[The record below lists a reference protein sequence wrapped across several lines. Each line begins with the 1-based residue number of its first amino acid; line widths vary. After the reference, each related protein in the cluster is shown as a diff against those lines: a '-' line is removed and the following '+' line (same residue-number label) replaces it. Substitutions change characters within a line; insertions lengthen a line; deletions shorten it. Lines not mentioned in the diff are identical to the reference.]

1 MDILSK
7 YRKILINGLKK
18 DYPDNNFENI
28 SFEFPRDRS
37 HGDFS
42 TNAAMVLSKKYN
54 LDLEI
59 IFNNVTKIFSKSHD
73 FTNIEIAKS
82 GFINF
87 SVKDNILY
95 ELLSSIIK
103 EEEKFGKSNI
113 GRNQKVNV
121 EYVSANPT
129 GPLHVGHTRGAVFG
143 DTLSNLLSFVGY
155 DVCREYYINDSGEQI
170 TKLAKSVYVRYL
182 QSLGETK
189 EEIQEGFYPGEYLIE
204 LGERLKNKFG
214 SKFKDSSE
222 DVWFELFKKESI
234 DYVMGLIRE
243 DLNSLNIKHNVF
255 TSEKNLLNDNKVDK
269 TFNLLKEKNLLYEG
283 ITAPPKGSNKDEW
296 SKVKHTLFKSKEFG
310 DDEDRVVKKHNGE
323 WTYFMPDIAYHLDK
337 YERGYEK
344 IINIFGA
351 DHSGYINRMKAAV
364 KAISDSKADFEIKT
378 CQLVRLSRSG
388 KPIKMSKRSGS
399 FITLSEI
406 IDEVGS
412 DAVRFMMVS
421 RKNDAQLDFDF
432 EVFKSENNDNPI
444 FYIQY
449 AHARI
454 SSLINNASEKL
465 DIKEIDESTSDL
477 NLLKN
482 INERNII
489 MLLAN
494 YPKIVEQAALFMEP
508 HRISFYLR
516 DLSSAFHQYWNL
528 KIDNKRLII
537 LDKDNIDLSLSRITL
552 LKCVAITIRS
562 GLAILGIKALK
573 EL

>member
-28 SFEFPRDRS
+28 SFEFPRDRN

-59 IFNNVTKIFSKSHD
+59 IFTNVTKIFSDTHD
-73 FTNIEIAKS
+73 FTSIEIAKS

-87 SVKDNILY
+87 FVKDNILY

-243 DLNSLNIKHNVF
+243 DLNSLNIKDNVF

-562 GLAILGIKALK
+562 GLVILGIKALK

>member
-1 MDILSK
+1 MDILNK
-7 YRKILINGLKK
+7 YKEILINGLKS
-18 DYPDNNFENI
+18 DYPDQDFENI

-42 TNAAMVLSKKYN
+42 TNAAMVISKKYN
-54 LDLEI
+54 LDKEI
-59 IFNNVTKIFSKSHD
+59 IFNKVTKVFSENND

-87 SVKDNILY
+87 FVKDVVLY

-103 EEEKFGKSNI
+103 EEEKFGKTNI
-113 GRNQKVNV
+113 GKNQKVNV

-143 DTLSNLLSFVGY
+143 DTLSNLLTFVGY

-170 TKLAKSVYVRYL
+170 TKLAKSVYIRYL

-189 EEIQEGFYPGEYLIE
+189 EKIAEGFYPGEYLIDA
-204 LGERLKNKFG
+204 GERLKNKFG
-214 SKFKDSSE
+214 LKFKDAIE
-222 DVWFELFKKESI
+222 DDWLELFKQESI
-234 DYVMGLIRE
+234 DFVMDLIRE
-243 DLNSLNIKHNVF
+243 DLDSLNIKHNVF
-255 TSEKNLLNDNKVDK
+255 TSEKSLLNDNKVDK
-269 TFNLLKEKNLLYEG
+269 TFNLLKKKNLLYEG
-283 ITAPPKGSNKDEW
+283 ITAPPKGSNRDEW
-296 SKVKHTLFKSKEFG
+296 SEVKHTLFKSKEFG

-337 YERGYEK
+337 YERGYKK

-399 FITLSEI
+399 FIKLSEI

-432 EVFKSENNDNPI
+432 EVFKNENNDNPI

-454 SSLINNASEKL
+454 SSLINNASKKL
-465 DIKEIDESTSDL
+465 NINEIDESTSDL
-477 NLLKN
+477 TLLKN
-482 INERNII
+482 TNERNII

-494 YPKIVEQAALFMEP
+494 YPKIIEQAALFMEP

-528 KIDNKRLII
+528 KINNKRLII
-537 LDKDNIDLSLSRITL
+537 LDKDNINLSLSRITL

-562 GLAILGIKALK
+562 GLEILGIKALK

>member
-59 IFNNVTKIFSKSHD
+59 IFTNVTKIFSDTHD
-73 FTNIEIAKS
+73 FTSIEIAKS

-87 SVKDNILY
+87 FVKDNILY

-103 EEEKFGKSNI
+103 EEEKFGKVNI

-170 TKLAKSVYVRYL
+170 TKLAKSVYIRYL

-204 LGERLKNKFG
+204 LGKILKNKFG

-222 DVWFELFKKESI
+222 DVWLELFKKESI
-234 DYVMGLIRE
+234 DYVMDLIRK

-269 TFNLLKEKNLLYEG
+269 TFNILKGKNLLYEG

-388 KPIKMSKRSGS
+388 KPIKMSKRYGS
-399 FITLSEI
+399 FITLSGLV
-406 IDEVGS
+406 DEVRR
-412 DAVRFMMVS
+412 DAVRF
-421 RKNDAQLDFDF
+421 
-432 EVFKSENNDNPI
+432 
-444 FYIQY
+444 
-449 AHARI
+449 
-454 SSLINNASEKL
+454 
-465 DIKEIDESTSDL
+465 
-477 NLLKN
+477 LL
-482 INERNII
+482 
-489 MLLAN
+489 
-494 YPKIVEQAALFMEP
+494 F
-508 HRISFYLR
+508 
-516 DLSSAFHQYWNL
+516 
-528 KIDNKRLII
+528 
-537 LDKDNIDLSLSRITL
+537 
-552 LKCVAITIRS
+552 
-562 GLAILGIKALK
+562 
-573 EL
+573 

>member
-1 MDILSK
+1 MDILNK
-7 YRKILINGLKK
+7 YKEILTNGLKS
-18 DYPDNNFENI
+18 DYPDQDFENI

-42 TNAAMVLSKKYN
+42 TNAAMVISKKYN
-54 LDLEI
+54 LDKEI
-59 IFNNVTKIFSKSHD
+59 IFNKVTKVFSENND

-87 SVKDNILY
+87 FVKDVILY
-95 ELLSSIIK
+95 ELLLSIIK
-103 EEEKFGKSNI
+103 EEEKFGKTNI
-113 GRNQKVNV
+113 GKNQKVNV

-143 DTLSNLLSFVGY
+143 DTLSNLLTFVGY

-170 TKLAKSVYVRYL
+170 TKLAKSVYIRYL

-189 EEIQEGFYPGEYLIE
+189 EKIAEGFYPGEYLIDA
-204 LGERLKNKFG
+204 GERLKNKFG
-214 SKFKDSSE
+214 LKFKDAIE
-222 DVWFELFKKESI
+222 DDWLELFKQESI
-234 DYVMGLIRE
+234 DFVMDLIRE
-243 DLNSLNIKHNVF
+243 DLDSLNIKHNVF
-255 TSEKNLLNDNKVDK
+255 TSEKSLLNDNKVDK
-269 TFNLLKEKNLLYEG
+269 TFNLLKKKNLLYEG

-296 SKVKHTLFKSKEFG
+296 SEVKHTLFKSKEFG

-337 YERGYEK
+337 YERGYKK

-399 FITLSEI
+399 FIKLSEI

-432 EVFKSENNDNPI
+432 EVFKNENNDNPI

-454 SSLINNASEKL
+454 SSLINNASKKL
-465 DIKEIDESTSDL
+465 NINEIDESTSDL
-477 NLLKN
+477 TLLKN
-482 INERNII
+482 TNERNII

-494 YPKIVEQAALFMEP
+494 YPKIIEQAALFMEP

-528 KIDNKRLII
+528 KINNKRLII
-537 LDKDNIDLSLSRITL
+537 LDKDNINLSLSRITL

-562 GLAILGIKALK
+562 GLEILGIKALK

>member
-103 EEEKFGKSNI
+103 VLIDSRDFST
-113 GRNQKVNV
+113 
-121 EYVSANPT
+121 AC
-129 GPLHVGHTRGAVFG
+129 

>member
-283 ITAPPKGSNKDEW
+283 VTAPPKGSNKDEW

-508 HRISFYLR
+508 HRVSFYLR

>member
-54 LDLEI
+54 LDIEN

>member
-1 MDILSK
+1 MDILNK
-7 YRKILINGLKK
+7 YKEILTNGLKS
-18 DYPDNNFENI
+18 DYPDQDFENI

-42 TNAAMVLSKKYN
+42 TNAAMVISKKYN
-54 LDLEI
+54 LDKEI
-59 IFNNVTKIFSKSHD
+59 IFNKVTKVFSENND

-87 SVKDNILY
+87 FVKDLVLY

-103 EEEKFGKSNI
+103 EEEKFGKKNI
-113 GRNQKVNV
+113 GKNQKVNV

-143 DTLSNLLSFVGY
+143 DTLSNLLTFVGY

-170 TKLAKSVYVRYL
+170 TKLAKSVYIRYL

-189 EEIQEGFYPGEYLIE
+189 KKIAEGFYPGEYLIDA
-204 LGERLKNKFG
+204 GERLKNKFG
-214 SKFKDSSE
+214 LKFKDAIE
-222 DVWFELFKKESI
+222 DDWLELFKQESI
-234 DYVMGLIRE
+234 DFVMDLIRE
-243 DLNSLNIKHNVF
+243 DLGSLNIKHNVF
-255 TSEKNLLNDNKVDK
+255 TSEKSLLNDNKVDK
-269 TFNLLKEKNLLYEG
+269 TFNLLNEKNLLYEG
-283 ITAPPKGSNKDEW
+283 ITSPPKGSNKDEW
-296 SKVKHTLFKSKEFG
+296 SEVKHTLFKSKEFG

-337 YERGYEK
+337 YERGYKK

-399 FITLSEI
+399 FIKLSEI

-432 EVFKSENNDNPI
+432 EVFKNENNDNPI

-454 SSLINNASEKL
+454 SSLINNASKKL
-465 DIKEIDESTSDL
+465 NINEIDESTSDL
-477 NLLKN
+477 TLLKN
-482 INERNII
+482 TNERNII

-494 YPKIVEQAALFMEP
+494 YPKIIEQAALFMEP

-528 KIDNKRLII
+528 KINNKRLII
-537 LDKDNIDLSLSRITL
+537 LDKDNINLSLSRITL

-562 GLAILGIKALK
+562 GLEILGIKALK

>member
-1 MDILSK
+1 MDILNK
-7 YRKILINGLKK
+7 YKEILTNGLKS
-18 DYPDNNFENI
+18 DYPDQDFENI

-42 TNAAMVLSKKYN
+42 TNAAMVISKKYN
-54 LDLEI
+54 LDKEI
-59 IFNNVTKIFSKSHD
+59 IFNKVTKVFSENND

-87 SVKDNILY
+87 FVKDVVLY

-103 EEEKFGKSNI
+103 EEEKFGKTNI
-113 GRNQKVNV
+113 GKNQKVNV

-143 DTLSNLLSFVGY
+143 DTLSNLLTFVGY

-170 TKLAKSVYVRYL
+170 TKLAKSVYIRYL

-189 EEIQEGFYPGEYLIE
+189 EKIAEGFYPGEYLIDA
-204 LGERLKNKFG
+204 GERLKNKFG
-214 SKFKDSSE
+214 LKFKDAIE
-222 DVWFELFKKESI
+222 DDWLELFKQESI
-234 DYVMGLIRE
+234 DFVMDLIRE
-243 DLNSLNIKHNVF
+243 DLDSLNIKHNVF
-255 TSEKNLLNDNKVDK
+255 TSEKSLLNDNKVDK
-269 TFNLLKEKNLLYEG
+269 TFNLLKKKNLLYEG

-296 SKVKHTLFKSKEFG
+296 SEVKHTLFKSKEFG

-337 YERGYEK
+337 YERGYKK

-399 FITLSEI
+399 FIKLSEI

-432 EVFKSENNDNPI
+432 EVFKNENNDNPI

-454 SSLINNASEKL
+454 SSLINNASKKL
-465 DIKEIDESTSDL
+465 NINEIDESTSDL
-477 NLLKN
+477 TLLKN
-482 INERNII
+482 TNERNII

-494 YPKIVEQAALFMEP
+494 YPKIIEQAALFMEP

-528 KIDNKRLII
+528 KINNKRLII
-537 LDKDNIDLSLSRITL
+537 LDKDNINLSLSRITL

-562 GLAILGIKALK
+562 GLEILGIKALK

>member
-1 MDILSK
+1 MDILNK
-7 YRKILINGLKK
+7 YKEILINGLKS
-18 DYPDNNFENI
+18 DYPDQDFENI

-42 TNAAMVLSKKYN
+42 TNAAMVISKKYN
-54 LDLEI
+54 LDKEI
-59 IFNNVTKIFSKSHD
+59 IFNKVTKVFSENND

-87 SVKDNILY
+87 FVKDAVLY

-103 EEEKFGKSNI
+103 EEEKFGKKNI
-113 GRNQKVNV
+113 GKNQKVNV

-143 DTLSNLLSFVGY
+143 DTLSNLLTFVGY

-170 TKLAKSVYVRYL
+170 TKLAKSVYIRYL

-189 EEIQEGFYPGEYLIE
+189 EKIAEGFYPGEYLIDA
-204 LGERLKNKFG
+204 GERLKNKFG
-214 SKFKDSSE
+214 LKFKDAIE
-222 DVWFELFKKESI
+222 DDWLELFKQESI
-234 DYVMGLIRE
+234 DFVMDLIRE
-243 DLNSLNIKHNVF
+243 DLDSLNIKHNVF
-255 TSEKNLLNDNKVDK
+255 TSEKSLLNDNKVVK
-269 TFNLLKEKNLLYEG
+269 TFNLLKKKNLLYEG

-296 SKVKHTLFKSKEFG
+296 SEVKHTLFKSKEFG

-337 YERGYEK
+337 YERGYKK

-399 FITLSEI
+399 FIKLSEI

-432 EVFKSENNDNPI
+432 EVFKNENNDNPI

-454 SSLINNASEKL
+454 SSLINNASKKL
-465 DIKEIDESTSDL
+465 NINEIDESTSDL
-477 NLLKN
+477 TLLKN
-482 INERNII
+482 TNERNII

-494 YPKIVEQAALFMEP
+494 YPKIIEQAALFMEP

-528 KIDNKRLII
+528 KINNKRLII
-537 LDKDNIDLSLSRITL
+537 LDKDNINLSLSRITL

-562 GLAILGIKALK
+562 GLEILGIKALK

>member
-337 YERGYEK
+337 FERGYEK

-508 HRISFYLR
+508 HRVSFYLR

>member
-54 LDLEI
+54 LDLEN

>member
-283 ITAPPKGSNKDEW
+283 VTAPPKGSNKDEW

>member
-42 TNAAMVLSKKYN
+42 TNAGMVLSKKYN
-54 LDLEI
+54 LDLKI

-103 EEEKFGKSNI
+103 EEEKFGKTNI

-170 TKLAKSVYVRYL
+170 TKLAKSVYIRYL

-204 LGERLKNKFG
+204 LGKILKNKFG

-222 DVWFELFKKESI
+222 DVWLELFKKESI
-234 DYVMGLIRE
+234 DYVMDLIRK

-269 TFNLLKEKNLLYEG
+269 TFNILKGKNLLYEG

-399 FITLSEI
+399 FITLSELV
-406 IDEVGS
+406 DEVGS

-537 LDKDNIDLSLSRITL
+537 LDKGNIDLSLSRITL

>member
-28 SFEFPRDRS
+28 SFEFPRDRN

-59 IFNNVTKIFSKSHD
+59 IFTNVTKIFSDTHD
-73 FTNIEIAKS
+73 FTSIEIAKS

-87 SVKDNILY
+87 FVKDNILY

-103 EEEKFGKSNI
+103 EEEKFGKVNI

-170 TKLAKSVYVRYL
+170 TKLAKSVYIRYL

-204 LGERLKNKFG
+204 LGKILKNKFG

-222 DVWFELFKKESI
+222 DVWLELFKKESI
-234 DYVMGLIRE
+234 DYVMDLIRK

-269 TFNLLKEKNLLYEG
+269 TFNILKGKNLLYEG

-399 FITLSEI
+399 FITLSELV
-406 IDEVGS
+406 DEVGS

-432 EVFKSENNDNPI
+432 EVFKNENNDNPI

-494 YPKIVEQAALFMEP
+494 YPKIIEQAALFMEP